1 MMNFEKKK
9 YAKAKINAKNANG
22 GKKSTEMEE
31 TSLMREKERE
41 HTEMF
46 GVKTK
51 NEETSDKEFIEKT
64 LASSRL
70 LTNATTELKKAK
82 NRNVLRDAGVTLMT
96 SGIKFALYG
105 QALFQSKE
113 QTSELIQSA
122 QVFAGVVSFMNKSKN
137 TFSALD
143 LDGMEREDYEN
154 NKSHIVGLS
163 KEMVVNTRTAVMKSD
178 LQKYGFE
185 KIVKKYEAKLRKLV
199 RTMEAF
205 ESERSDKMPLMGTE
219 GAS

>member
-1 MMNFEKKK
+1 MNFEKKK